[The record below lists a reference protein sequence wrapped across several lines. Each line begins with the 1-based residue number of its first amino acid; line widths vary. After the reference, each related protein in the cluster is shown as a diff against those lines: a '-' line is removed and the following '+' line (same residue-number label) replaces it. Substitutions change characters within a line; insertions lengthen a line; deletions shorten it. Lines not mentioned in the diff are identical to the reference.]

1 MNGFVAPNYA
11 DSEAVQSVN
20 ALPCGLRNFHPK
32 YNHGMKLFQW
42 FMFQRDTQDVA
53 NAKALLKA
61 IDRGG
66 VPSNPAKV
74 NDIARQLGLE
84 VSRSAP
90 MSETIERIRLA
101 LKRQ

>member
-1 MNGFVAPNYA
+1 
-11 DSEAVQSVN
+11 
-20 ALPCGLRNFHPK
+20 
-32 YNHGMKLFQW
+32 
-42 FMFQRDTQDVA
+42 MFQRDSQDVA

-74 NDIARQLGLE
+74 NDIARRLGLE

-101 LKRQ
+101 LSVSKDRDVTALERLALPFKGRGF